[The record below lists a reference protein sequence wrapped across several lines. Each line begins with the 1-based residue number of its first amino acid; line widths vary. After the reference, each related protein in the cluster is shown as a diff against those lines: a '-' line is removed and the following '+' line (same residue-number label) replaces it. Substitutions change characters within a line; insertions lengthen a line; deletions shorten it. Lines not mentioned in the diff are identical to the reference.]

1 MAFRVLFP
9 TIDPY
14 RNVRVPK
21 TLAPRF
27 FLTELSDKSLL
38 RLFSSSDR
46 YATLTETHAKY
57 KESVLAAAPE
67 ELISV
72 LCSEV
77 LKLSFIRQLKTDR
90 LIWFGAILILTV
102 IVFLVFIFLST

>member
-1 MAFRVLFP
+1 M
-9 TIDPY
+9 
-14 RNVRVPK
+14 RVPK